1 MKNEKVILALEEEND
16 IVLVNINNALHNNQ
30 DIEAI
35 NFTKLLKENID
46 LIHNLKA
53 ELPSWGT
60 LPKVEDCF
68 SNSEEIIQ
76 NLKDKAN
83 KDTSKIPI
91 DLTKR
96 LKEYGKLDVNIIARE
111 AHKAKYWCEEA
122 FEKDKLIQEVNEIIT
137 DTFEN
142 NNDYKEILGIIYLR
156 INGYSVKEIEE
167 LKDCNNISKLTE
179 KINITDGLGD
189 SEEFNNMVKNEC
201 MTYENKT
208 LCPKTKET
216 ELKNIHNIE
225 IIDDYISL
233 DCTIKN
239 DDTTKDEDV
248 TIQVP
253 KMILKGNI
261 VTKNITAT
269 SKTMKI
275 DLEIECLNTISENG
289 DNILATMSYIVK

>member
-1 MKNEKVILALEEEND
+1 MKTEKVILALEEEND
-16 IVLVNINNALHNNQ
+16 IVLININNALHNNQ

-60 LPKVEDCF
+60 LPKIEDGF

-83 KDTSKIPI
+83 KD
-91 DLTKR
+91 DNL
-96 LKEYGKLDVNIIARE
+96 
-111 AHKAKYWCEEA
+111 
-122 FEKDKLIQEVNEIIT
+122 
-137 DTFEN
+137 
-142 NNDYKEILGIIYLR
+142 
-156 INGYSVKEIEE
+156 
-167 LKDCNNISKLTE
+167 
-179 KINITDGLGD
+179 
-189 SEEFNNMVKNEC
+189 EEFNDAHAVEDENLTSGNRTYCPGCGIELYDKQRRFYLMKNGKRCTICKDCLKKMCE
-201 MTYENKT
+201 YHDGSFNLAGFKKVLHELEYDYNEQLLNNILSSSDKFK
-208 LCPKTKET
+208 LGEYIKEIRLIDRFSKKTKET
-216 ELKNIHNIE
+216 ELKNVHNIQ
-225 IIDDYISL
+225 IIDDCLSL

-239 DDTTKDEDV
+239 KDSIKDEDV
-248 TIQVP
+248 TIKVP

-261 VTKNITAT
+261 ITKNITPT

-289 DNILATMSYIVK
+289 DNILATYSQLIK